1 MRIVFGKVYLFRF
14 LICVPLFLTTFVFVK
29 AQQIEAPLIKS
40 ETNLVQNLNVFDALW
55 EKVNTKYFDPNF
67 NGVDWTK
74 TRETYRPLAEKAA
87 NKTELLAILKQMLS
101 ELKTS
106 HLNIWQTI
114 SKKKIEKR
122 ILTDF
127 DPRSQ
132 ILQLTYG
139 FSLKNI
145 EGMSVITEIIPKTSA
160 EAEKVEIGWKLVR
173 ADGKEVFESD
183 FDFGEIFEGR
193 KIDLQFLDTQNKERK
208 VTLIADWS
216 VKKFSLASR
225 LLLENVGYIRFE
237 GFTEDM
243 GKWLQIELQKFD
255 SAKGV
260 IIDLRKN
267 RGGFVEEVKK
277 CLSQFFVQNVEF
289 GTFIERSGK
298 TKDTEVKGKKDK
310 AFKGKLVVLVDDE
323 SFSGA
328 EIFAQIIKETGRGQ
342 IVGTHTKGLVLNSV
356 EFGLPDDFRVSIA
369 FRDYLSPKG
378 YRIEGKGVAPNFEI
392 PLTIEDVLKNRDSAL
407 EKALEIIK

>member
-1 MRIVFGKVYLFRF
+1 MRIDSGKVFLFRF
-14 LICVPLFLTTFVFVK
+14 LICLPLFLTTFVFVK

-55 EKVNTKYFDPNF
+55 EKVTTKYFDPKF
-67 NGVDWTK
+67 NGVDWLK
-74 TRETYRPLAEKAA
+74 IRENYRPLVAKAV
-87 NKTELLAILKQMLS
+87 NKTELLAILKKMLS

-106 HLNIWQTI
+106 HLNIWQTV
-114 SKKKIEKR
+114 SKKKIEKK

-145 EGMSVITEIIPKTSA
+145 DGKPVVIDIFPKTSA
-160 EAEKVEIGWKLVR
+160 EAKKVKIGWKLLSF
-173 ADGKEVFESD
+173 DGKPASASD
-183 FDFGEIFEGR
+183 LDFGEIFEGR
-193 KIDLQFLDTQNKERK
+193 KIDLQFQDTQDKELK
-208 VTLIADWS
+208 VTLTADWS

-225 LLLENVGYIRFE
+225 LLVENIGYIRFE
-237 GFTEDM
+237 GFTADM

-255 SAKGV
+255 SVKGV
-260 IIDLRKN
+260 IIDLRGN

-277 CLSQFFVQNVEF
+277 CLGQFFVQNIEF

-298 TKDTEVKGKKDK
+298 TKDTEIKGKKDK

-369 FRDYLSPKG
+369 FRDYISPQG
-378 YRIEGKGVAPNFEI
+378 YRIEGKGVAPNFEV
-392 PLTIEDVLKNRDSAL
+392 PLTIEEILKNRDLAL

>member
-1 MRIVFGKVYLFRF
+1 MRIDSGKVFLFRF
-14 LICVPLFLTTFVFVK
+14 LICLPLFLTTFVFVK

-55 EKVNTKYFDPNF
+55 EKVTTKYFDPKF
-67 NGVDWTK
+67 NGVDWLK
-74 TRETYRPLAEKAA
+74 IRENYRPLVAKAV
-87 NKTELLAILKQMLS
+87 NKTELLAILKKMLS

-106 HLNIWQTI
+106 HLNIWQTV
-114 SKKKIEKR
+114 SKKKIEKK

-145 EGMSVITEIIPKTSA
+145 DGKPVVIDIFPKTSA
-160 EAEKVEIGWKLVR
+160 EAKKVKIGWKLLSF
-173 ADGKEVFESD
+173 DGKPASASD
-183 FDFGEIFEGR
+183 LDFGEIFEGR
-193 KIDLQFLDTQNKERK
+193 KIDLQFQDTQDKELK
-208 VTLIADWS
+208 VTLTADWS

-225 LLLENVGYIRFE
+225 LLVENIGYIRFD
-237 GFTEDM
+237 GFTADM

-255 SAKGV
+255 SVKGV
-260 IIDLRKN
+260 IIDLRGN

-277 CLSQFFVQNVEF
+277 CLGQFFVQNIEF

-298 TKDTEVKGKKDK
+298 TKDTEIKGKKDK

-369 FRDYLSPKG
+369 FRDYISPQG
-378 YRIEGKGVAPNFEI
+378 YRIEGKGVAPNFEV
-392 PLTIEDVLKNRDSAL
+392 PLTIEEILKNRDLAL

>member
-1 MRIVFGKVYLFRF
+1 MRIDSGKVYLFRI
-14 LICVPLFLTTFVFVK
+14 LICLPLFLTTFVFVK

-55 EKVNTKYFDPNF
+55 EKVNIKYFDPKF
-67 NGVDWTK
+67 NGVDWVK
-74 TRETYRPLAEKAA
+74 IRENYRPQVEKAG
-87 NKTELLAILKQMLS
+87 NKTELLAILKQMLR

-106 HLNIWQTI
+106 HLNIWQTV
-114 SKKKIEKR
+114 SKKKIEKK

-145 EGMSVITEIIPKTSA
+145 DGKPVVIDIFPKTSA
-160 EAEKVEIGWKLVR
+160 EAEQVKIGWKLLSF
-173 ADGKEVFESD
+173 DGKPASASD
-183 FDFGEIFEGR
+183 LDFGEIFEGR
-193 KIDLQFLDTQNKERK
+193 KIDLQFLDTQDKELK
-208 VTLIADWS
+208 VTLTADWS

-225 LLLENVGYIRFE
+225 LLVENIGYIRFE
-237 GFTEDM
+237 GFTADM
-243 GKWLQIELQKFD
+243 SKWLQIELQKFD
-255 SAKGV
+255 SVKGV
-260 IIDLRKN
+260 IIDLRGN

-277 CLSQFFVQNVEF
+277 CLGQFFVQNVEF

-378 YRIEGKGVAPNFEI
+378 YRLEGKGVAPDFEV
-392 PLTIEDVLKNRDSAL
+392 PLTIVDILKNRDPAL